1 MSRLKLTCSISR
13 PPSSFQRRST
23 RHAARDICDSSNPAL
38 RAAACRC
45 SCFLQQARR
54 GMGSEMRV
62 CSAAD
67 PPLVCSPS
75 RTSSTSQQLTST
87 PPPLPFFLVPS
98 VHLPPLRLSHSS
110 PPHSLTPRPHHSL
123 EHYRSY
129 ITLPYLPLISPTP
142 LLLVVPSKDHVC
154 ASDLQLSAYEAA
166 REPKQLELVQGAGHF
181 DIYEGEIWERIVSVQ
196 EEFLRRWLC

>member
-1 MSRLKLTCSISR
+1 MLPVTSATPATQPCALPHADAHVFFSKLQEEWGPKCGYKAQQTLRSYVWSSRLYLIHPTSAHLH
-13 PPSSFQRRST
+13 PSSLPILL
-23 RHAARDICDSSNPAL
+23 AASI
-38 RAAACRC
+38 
-45 SCFLQQARR
+45 
-54 GMGSEMRV
+54 
-62 CSAAD
+62 
-67 PPLVCSPS
+67 
-75 RTSSTSQQLTST
+75 
-87 PPPLPFFLVPS
+87 
-98 VHLPPLRLSHSS
+98 HLPPLRLSPLTDHLSHT
-110 PPHSLTPRPHHSL
+110 PLTPRPHHSL